1 MPKIN
6 KLPTYIKLNEKIR
19 PQDDFYAYACHQWCK
34 SNPLP
39 STRSRWSIFSTLN
52 EEVDKQIQVILNDWL
67 KTGTAKLTPTQKQV
81 VTYYQALLNKNKNQ
95 TRSLQSLRKMAEK
108 LGDLATAENPKTHL
122 LAEASNFGLGA
133 FFGLYIDLDSKNN
146 QRYCLIFDAADLDLP
161 DRDYYL
167 SKNPK
172 MQLFRRAYLQ
182 YLKDYS
188 KEFAK
193 LGFKLDLS
201 PAKILAIETFL
212 AKASWPLAQARDSQK
227 TYNLYKW
234 SDFCQTFNFDWPN
247 CFEASDIG
255 TDQDIIVSQPDCLQK
270 SLGYLASLPVDELKQ
285 YLIYKLV
292 RRFGDTVNEK
302 ITRINFDFFGKILS
316 GIEKMKPLKKR
327 VTESTDRVFCD
338 IFGQAYIEKHFTP
351 DHKTEVEKIAALVS
365 RAFNKRLGKNI
376 WMSSASRRYAQNKLA
391 EIIVNVGYSN
401 FWEKYDDLKLS
412 ADNPLKNHLAVTQ
425 MKKRKSLALLK
436 QKPNRRR
443 FRDLSNNV
451 QTVNAWTNLVLLNT
465 NYPAAFLQKPF
476 YDHEEN
482 LEYNLGSLGSTIGH
496 ELTHNFDDQGSQ
508 YDHEGHLQSWLS
520 KEEQKAFKK
529 AAGRLIKKADK
540 HYPTPKINMKG
551 KQVIGELIADLGGLE
566 IVLDIVKNRY
576 KDANETEK
584 KEALRKLFIAYA
596 YRFAIN
602 ESTEAKIM
610 LTKAGVHPNAPF
622 RVNGIVAHCDDF
634 YEVFEVKKSDRLY
647 IKPSERVRIW

>member
-1 MPKIN
+1 MAQ
-6 KLPTYIKLNEKIR
+6 KLE
-19 PQDDFYAYACHQWCK
+19 
-34 SNPLP
+34 
-39 STRSRWSIFSTLN
+39 
-52 EEVDKQIQVILNDWL
+52 
-67 KTGTAKLTPTQKQV
+67 
-81 VTYYQALLNKNKNQ
+81 
-95 TRSLQSLRKMAEK
+95 
-108 LGDLATAENPKTHL
+108 DLATSEDTRTYL

-146 QRYCLIFDAADLDLP
+146 QRYCLVFDNADLDLP

-193 LGFKLDLS
+193 LGLKIDLT
-201 PAKILAIETFL
+201 PTKILEIETFL
-212 AKASWPLAQARDSQK
+212 AKSSWPLSKARDSQK

-234 SDFCQTFNFDWPN
+234 PDFCRTFNFDWPN
-247 CFEASDIG
+247 YFKTSGIK
-255 TDQDIIVSQPDCLQK
+255 TNQDLIVSQPDCLQK
-270 SLGYLASLPVDELKQ
+270 SLDYLASLPIDELRQ
-285 YLIYKLV
+285 YLTYKLV
-292 RRFGDTVNEK
+292 RRFGNSINEK
-302 ITRINFDFFGKILS
+302 MTKINFDFFGKILS

-327 VTESTDRVFCD
+327 VAESTNGVFCD
-338 IFGQAYIEKHFTP
+338 TFGQAYVEKHFTP
-351 DHKTEVEKIAALVS
+351 DHKTEVEKIATLIS
-365 RAFNKRLGKNI
+365 QAFKKRLGQNT
-376 WMSSASRRYAQNKLA
+376 WMSSASRQYAQNKLA
-391 EIIVNVGYSN
+391 AIIVNVGYSN
-401 FWEKYDDLKLS
+401 FWEKYDDLILS
-412 ADNPLKNHLAVTQ
+412 TDNPLKNHLAITH

-443 FRDLSNNV
+443 FKDLSNDV
-451 QTVNAWTNLVLLNT
+451 QTVNAWTNPVLLNT

-476 YDHEEN
+476 YDHEAN

-508 YDHEGHLQSWLS
+508 YDHEGHLQPWLS

-540 HYPTPKINMKG
+540 HYLTPKINMKG

-566 IVLDIVKNRY
+566 IVLDIVKSKY
-576 KDANETEK
+576 KDASETER

-596 YRFAIN
+596 FRFAIN

-610 LTKAGVHPNAPF
+610 LAKAGVHPNAPF